1 MFMLAFT
8 IIMRKPMKAL
18 VAVLLFAL
26 APVALA
32 PLPFA
37 PLAFAQETQEA
48 QFKVYGNC
56 GMCKTRI
63 EKAASVKE
71 VRYAKW
77 NKSTKMLSVAFAVPG
92 MTADSLQRRIAAVG
106 HDTDT
111 YKAPDSVYAALPAC
125 CLYRGTS
132 TTH

>member
-1 MFMLAFT
+1 
-8 IIMRKPMKAL
+8 MKAL
-18 VAVLLFAL
+18 IAVLLFAL
-26 APVALA
+26 APV
-32 PLPFA
+32 
-37 PLAFAQETQEA
+37 AFAQETQEA

-56 GMCKTRI
+56 GMCKSRI
-63 EKAASVKE
+63 EKTASVKE

-77 NKSTKMLSVAFAVPG
+77 NRSTKILSVAFTVPG

-111 YKAPDSVYAALPAC
+111 YKAPDSVYVALPAC